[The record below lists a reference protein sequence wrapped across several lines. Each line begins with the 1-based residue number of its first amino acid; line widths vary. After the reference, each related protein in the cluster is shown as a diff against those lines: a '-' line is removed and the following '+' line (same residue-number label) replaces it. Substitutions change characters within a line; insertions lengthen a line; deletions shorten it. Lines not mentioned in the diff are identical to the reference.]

1 MKEYKVVVE
10 TITKAQERWADS
22 YIVETEKIC
31 KDIYDSLNELGIEFN
46 LSKVNFKRFGD
57 YYDQIRV
64 SIQMTDKSQ
73 NVENIIIHQEIIER

>member
-22 YIVETEKIC
+22 YIIESEKIRR
-31 KDIYDSLNELGIEFN
+31 DIYDSLNELGIEWN
-46 LSKVNFKRFGD
+46 LSKGNFKRFGD
-57 YYDQIRV
+57 HYDLIRV